1 MKRQMKN
8 ISKQNFPTLR
18 MRRLR
23 SDASMRKLVMETSLS
38 PHNLIQPMFVIEGK
52 NKTEKITSLPGI
64 NRYSID
70 NLLKEIRKIM
80 SLGIIAVALFPK
92 ISNKLKTD
100 DGAEAF
106 NENGLIQEC
115 IKQIKNKF
123 PNLIVISDVALDP
136 FTSHGQDGVLDKRGY
151 ILNDVTNA
159 VLLKQAISHAKA
171 GSDILA
177 PSDMMDGRIKVIRN
191 GLEKNKF
198 FNTKLLSY
206 SAKYASNYYGP
217 FRDAVGSANSLG
229 KADKKTYQM
238 DYSNKTEALREVDLD
253 LREGADLVMVKP
265 ALPYLDI
272 ISSIKESYKIPVFA
286 YHVSGEYLM
295 IKAVAKN
302 KTINEQA
309 LVLETLTSIRRAG
322 ASSILTYYA
331 KEAAQWLN

>member
-92 ISNKLKTD
+92 ISNRLKTD

-171 GSDILA
+171 GSDIIA

-206 SAKYASNYYGP
+206 
-217 FRDAVGSANSLG
+217 
-229 KADKKTYQM
+229 
-238 DYSNKTEALREVDLD
+238 
-253 LREGADLVMVKP
+253 
-265 ALPYLDI
+265 
-272 ISSIKESYKIPVFA
+272 
-286 YHVSGEYLM
+286 
-295 IKAVAKN
+295 
-302 KTINEQA
+302 
-309 LVLETLTSIRRAG
+309 
-322 ASSILTYYA
+322 
-331 KEAAQWLN
+331 